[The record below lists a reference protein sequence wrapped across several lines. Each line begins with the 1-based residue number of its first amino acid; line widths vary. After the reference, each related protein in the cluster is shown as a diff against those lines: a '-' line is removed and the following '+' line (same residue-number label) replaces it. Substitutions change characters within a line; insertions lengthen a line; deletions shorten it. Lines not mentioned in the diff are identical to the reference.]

1 MQKVDQLMR
10 IVMSTAGD
18 LKVDRLTVLGGGTDG
33 ASGTDLA
40 AKLIGLSE
48 QLKAAT
54 GLDVVSAVRERLAG
68 ASSRPAPPAPAPPA
82 PAAARVAPAVSPAP
96 SRPGK

>member
-1 MQKVDQLMR
+1 MR

-18 LKVDRLTVLGGGTDG
+18 LKVDRLTVLGGGADG

-48 QLKAAT
+48 QVKAAT
-54 GLDVVSAVRERLAG
+54 GVDVVSAVRDRLAG
-68 ASSRPAPPAPAPPA
+68 TPLHRPTAAAA
-82 PAAARVAPAVSPAP
+82 PAAPSPQLP
-96 SRPGK
+96 PRPTK